1 MDLLLMM
8 LDNTII
14 FWIQDNLVSELLT
27 PFMVGF
33 SLLGNLGLVW
43 IIAGLWLLTRKKYRR
58 AGLAVF
64 IALFFSLVVGNGVL
78 KPLAAR
84 VRPCFDYPWVPL
96 LVSSP
101 AAADFSFP
109 SGHTFGSFAAAAA
122 MFHALGPKKGLG
134 PFLLAAVIGFSRLYL
149 FLHYPSDV
157 LAGAAFGTCFGILAW
172 FCSDWVYAFLLKHGG
187 KTVWAKLSKPVA
199 PETHPPRVLK

>member
-27 PFMVGF
+27 PFMLGF
-33 SLLGNLGLVW
+33 PLLGNLGAVW
-43 IIAGLWLLTRKKYRR
+43 IIAGLWLLAHKKYRR

-64 IALFFSLVVGNGVL
+64 IALFFSLLVGNIVL

-101 AAADFSFP
+101 AVNDFSFP

-122 MFHALGPKKGLG
+122 MFRTLGPKKGLV

-157 LAGAAFGTCFGILAW
+157 LAGAALGTFFGILAW
-172 FCSDWVYAFLLKHGG
+172 YCSGWAQAFLVKHGG
-187 KTVWAKLSKPVA
+187 QPVLEKLPKPGA
-199 PETHPPRVLK
+199 RETHQPTALK